1 MQPPTGD
8 DAMKE
13 NSLSWMIG
21 GPALTGG
28 VNSSAEVFAKACARA
43 GLFVFSNIEYHSN
56 IMGRHISYRVRTSD
70 VPIHSH
76 VEHVDLLL
84 ALDAETLFG
93 TPEYQD
99 YQRHGGHLHR
109 VASDGVVIVDSKAKI
124 DHSAIERDDIHV
136 VALSYDDV
144 VRESV
149 EELGVVYNAR
159 RHSVMRNM
167 VPIGASCALLDFDIS
182 HVVSLVAEVLPAR
195 HQDMV
200 EMNRHVLLH
209 AAEQTR
215 REYAKEEFHV
225 TLRPRPERNGH
236 MLIKGVDAV
245 GIAKIHAGCGFQTY
259 YPIAPASDESVM
271 LERRQSEY
279 PIVVLQAE
287 DEIASMNMAVGA
299 AHAGLR
305 ASTSTAGPGFSLMA
319 EGIGFASITEAPG
332 PVVVLWQRGG
342 PSTGLPTRQSQQ
354 DLRFALQPAHG
365 EFPHIVVAPGDAR
378 EAARIT
384 HMAFNWG
391 DRYQMPVVV
400 LADKFI
406 ANSLVTLDDLGLE
419 DLPVDR
425 GEFWTLEMNGSEP
438 YRRHRLTES
447 GISPRAT
454 FGTPGGQFVTT
465 SDEHTERGR
474 IDEQIENR
482 MAQMDKRMQKLD
494 LAASEI
500 PTEWQYEL
508 AGPDDAD
515 VTIVGWGSTR
525 GPILDALPVLES
537 EHGITANF
545 LQIRLLRPFP
555 STVVRETLRRAKC
568 AVLVEDNYMGQL
580 GMLIA
585 EQTGIKLERMALKYD
600 GRPFSQDEVVEAVCE
615 HSAADIGR
623 LVLSH
628 P

>member
-1 MQPPTGD
+1 MT
-8 DAMKE
+8 E

-28 VNSSAEVFAKACARA
+28 VNRSAELFAKACTRA
-43 GLFVFSNIEYHSN
+43 GLYVFSNVEYHSN

-70 VPIHSH
+70 KPVHSH

-93 TPEYQD
+93 TPAYQD

-109 VASDGVVIVDSKAKI
+109 LAPDGVVILDSKAKV

-136 VALSYDDV
+136 VALAYDDV

-149 EELGVVYNAR
+149 EELGMTYNAR

-182 HVVSLVAEVLPAR
+182 HVVSLVAEVLPAHR
-195 HQDMV
+195 QDMV
-200 EMNRHVLLH
+200 EMNRHVLQH
-209 AAEQTR
+209 AAEQAR
-215 REYAKEEFHV
+215 RAYAKEEFHV

-245 GIAKIHAGCGFQTY
+245 GIAKIHAGCAFQTY

-271 LERRQSEY
+271 LERHQTSY

-299 AHAGLR
+299 AHAGVR
-305 ASTSTAGPGFSLMA
+305 AATSTAGPGFSLMA
-319 EGIGFASITEAPG
+319 EGLGFASITESAG
-332 PVVVLWQRGG
+332 PIVVLWQRGG

-406 ANSLVTLDDLGLE
+406 ANSLVTLEDLGL
-419 DLPVDR
+419 DGLPVDR
-425 GEFWTLEMNGSEP
+425 GEYWTLEMNGSGP

-447 GISPRAT
+447 GISPRAV
-454 FGTPGGQFVTT
+454 FGTPGGQYVTT

-494 LAASEI
+494 LAAEEI
-500 PTEWQYEL
+500 SDEWQYEL
-508 AGPDDAD
+508 VGPEEAA

-525 GPILDALPVLES
+525 GPIMDALPVLES
-537 EHGITANF
+537 EHGISANF

-555 STVVRETLRRAKC
+555 AAVVHNALSRARRV
-568 AVLVEDNYMGQL
+568 VLVEDNYMGQL

-585 EQTGIKLERMALKYD
+585 EQTGIKLERLALKYD

-615 HSAADIGR
+615 HNEADIGR

>member
-1 MQPPTGD
+1 
-8 DAMKE
+8 MKE
-13 NSLSWMIG
+13 NALSWMIG

-28 VNSSAEVFAKACARA
+28 VNRSAEVFAKACARA
-43 GLFVFSNIEYHSN
+43 GLYVFSNIEYHSN

-70 VPIHSH
+70 TPVHSH

-99 YQRHGGHLHR
+99 YQRHGGHVHR
-109 VASDGVVIVDSKAKI
+109 VAPDGVVILDAKAKV
-124 DHSAIERDDIHV
+124 DHTAIERDDIHV
-136 VALSYDDV
+136 VALDYDDL

-149 EELGVVYNAR
+149 EELGVTYNAR

-182 HVVSLVAEVLPAR
+182 HVVSLVAEVLPAHR
-195 HQDMV
+195 QDMV

-209 AAEQTR
+209 AAEQAR
-215 REYAKEEFHV
+215 RAYVKEEFHV

-245 GIAKIHAGCGFQTY
+245 GIAKIHAGCGLQTY

-271 LERRQSEY
+271 LERHQTSF

-299 AHAGLR
+299 AHAGVR

-319 EGIGFASITEAPG
+319 EGLGFASITEAAG

-378 EAARIT
+378 EAARLT

-400 LADKFI
+400 IADKFI
-406 ANSLVTLDDLGLE
+406 ANSLVTLEDLGL
-419 DLPVDR
+419 DGLPVDR
-425 GEFWTLEMNGSEP
+425 GEYWTLEANGSEP

-447 GISPRAT
+447 GISPRAV
-454 FGTPGGQFVTT
+454 FGTLGGQYVTT

-474 IDEQIENR
+474 IDEQVENR

-494 LAASEI
+494 LAADEI
-500 PTEWQYEL
+500 PDEWQYEYF
-508 AGPDDAD
+508 GPEDAD

-537 EHGITANF
+537 EHGISASF

-555 STVVRETLRRAKC
+555 ATVVRETLSRARR

-585 EQTGIKLERMALKYD
+585 EQTGIKLERMAIKYD

-615 HSAADIGR
+615 HSEADVGR